1 MGLKNILRDKRV
13 YFDTNIFIYLL
24 EGSEHF
30 QDALSDLEAL
40 IANEVIKIVSCDL
53 VYTEILPCHAGKSD
67 KEAIEHIV
75 EFLNAFEIFRI
86 SRQTAIQAGILRG
99 ETGMKTPDALHVAS
113 AIQNDAEIFL
123 TNDAGI
129 CTPASIR
136 RVLRQGGPGGPHR
149 KAIERWRGIA
159 PCVTRSDA
167 VPTAPVAR
175 FRRAA
180 CAGRAARGWRRRV

>member
-24 EGSEHF
+24 EGSEQF

-40 IANEVIKIVSCDL
+40 IANEAIKITSCDL
-53 VYTEILPCHAGKSD
+53 VYTEILPCHARKPD

-86 SRQTAIQAGILRG
+86 SRETAIQAGILRG

-123 TNDAGI
+123 TNDVGI
-129 CTPASIR
+129 RTPASIR
-136 RVLRQGGPGGPHR
+136 RVLFADYSNSH
-149 KAIERWRGIA
+149 
-159 PCVTRSDA
+159 
-167 VPTAPVAR
+167 
-175 FRRAA
+175 
-180 CAGRAARGWRRRV
+180 RRR

>member
-1 MGLKNILRDKRV
+1 MGLKDILRDKRV

-30 QDALSDLEAL
+30 QDALRDLEAL
-40 IANEVIKIVSCDL
+40 IAHETIKVTSCDL
-53 VYTEILPCHAGKSD
+53 VYTELLPFHAGQPNKA
-67 KEAIEHIV
+67 AIEHIV
-75 EFLNAFEIFRI
+75 EFLNAFEISRI

-129 CTPASIR
+129 RTPASIR
-136 RVLRQGGPGGPHR
+136 RVLFADYSNGHRQ
-149 KAIERWRGIA
+149 
-159 PCVTRSDA
+159 
-167 VPTAPVAR
+167 
-175 FRRAA
+175 
-180 CAGRAARGWRRRV
+180 